1 MLRSIDEINDFGVYK
16 KIQKADGYDDFKIK
30 NIIYGW
36 NYSGKTTLSRIFSS
50 IEDKKIHPD
59 FSLAKFKISLD
70 DGSVLNQSELSTSN
84 VIIKVFNTDY
94 IAKNLR
100 WDDSDVE
107 PIIILGDNEIL
118 LEQKIKSNQD
128 KIDRVRELLA
138 IKERSNRNIEITLSS
153 LRSSNAR
160 NIKETLQI
168 VETFT
173 ATQAINI
180 YNELNEP
187 KGSYLLSE
195 EDFTKN
201 MKLSLTK
208 DSDKKQNIPA
218 VVYQSKFEERVEKLN
233 ELLKEKPEIS
243 QIMSW
248 LSENTEVSS
257 WVEKGLSLHSQ
268 ENECLFCSSQ
278 IPEGRIDSLK
288 AHYSKSLLDY
298 RSDLTRVSL
307 EFEKEIIS
315 DWGIQAGMFYEENV
329 SKVDGILSGINYE
342 IEEHNKFIKE
352 CIAHVDIKS
361 KNPYTDCKPLS
372 SSGYDKS
379 KLSQLISSLNEIIS
393 NHNYFN
399 TNFTASLIKA
409 KRSVRHHM
417 LVESFHSKDYISFLE
432 KIDVNNVTIERCT
445 NFINYLNSKNKKLEE
460 VISNGHK
467 GCSSLNNYISE
478 FLGHENLK
486 IKIIKT
492 KNINRFTIFR
502 MEQPA
507 KNLSDG
513 EKSAIAFSFYLT
525 KLKEEKDLS
534 SAIIY
539 IDDPIS
545 SLDSNHI
552 FQVNSL
558 IKNTFFIKH
567 PDQGWG
573 LTCKQLFISTHNYD
587 FFNLLKELPLDSRKS
602 SYYHVRR
609 MSNVESYFENLP
621 KSFSQYSSEYHYLF
635 SVIHNFHASDN
646 KSQLDSLL
654 SIPNAFRR
662 FLELY
667 TYSRIPSASRDSVD
681 QRADQLFGEQKSKRI
696 LKVLHYF
703 SHANNIERML
713 TNSNLICDIENAVD
727 DLMTEIKK
735 DSIHYDA
742 LVKAL

>member
-16 KIQKADGYDDFKIK
+16 KIQKADGYDDFKLK

-36 NYSGKTTLSRIFSS
+36 NYSGKTTLSRVFSS

-59 FSLAKFKISLD
+59 FSSANFKLSLD
-70 DGSVLNQSELSTSN
+70 DGSLLKHSELSTSN
-84 VIIKVFNTDY
+84 IIVKVFNTDY

-100 WDDSDVE
+100 WDDSSVE
-107 PIIILGDNEIL
+107 PIIILGDDEIA

-128 KIDRVRELLA
+128 KIDRTNELLA
-138 IKERSNRNIEITLSS
+138 IKERSNRNIETTLSS
-153 LRSSNAR
+153 LRASNAR

-180 YNELNEP
+180 YNDLTEP
-187 KGSYLLSE
+187 KDSYLLSDE
-195 EDFTKN
+195 SFRKN
-201 MKLSLTK
+201 MKLSLSK
-208 DSDKKQNIPA
+208 SSDKKQNISA
-218 VVYQSKFEERVEKLN
+218 LVYKSEFEERLENVN
-233 ELLKEKPEIS
+233 NLLKEKPEIS
-243 QIMSW
+243 QIINW

-268 ENECLFCSSQ
+268 GNECLFCTSQ
-278 IPEGRIDSLK
+278 IPDGRIDSLK
-288 AHYSKSLLDY
+288 AHYSRSLLDY
-298 RSDLTRVSL
+298 RSKISRASL
-307 EFEKEIIS
+307 ELEKEIINGW
-315 DWGIQAGMFYEENV
+315 DIQAGMFYEENF
-329 SKVDGILSGINYE
+329 SKVDEILKDIKNE
-342 IEEHNKFIKE
+342 VEEYNKFIRE
-352 CIAHVDIKS
+352 CIAHVDVKT
-361 KNPYTDCKPLS
+361 KNPYTDCMLLA
-372 SSGYDKS
+372 SGYDKS
-379 KLSQLISSLNEIIS
+379 KLNELISSLNEIIS
-393 NHNYFN
+393 SHNE
-399 TNFTASLIKA
+399 TNADFTESLTRA
-409 KRSVRHHM
+409 KKSVQHHM
-417 LVESFHSKDYISFLE
+417 LIESFHSKDYTSYLE
-432 KIDVNNVTIERCT
+432 KIEFNKTVIERGT
-445 NFINYLNSKNKKLEE
+445 RFIKKLRNKNKSLEE
-460 VISNGHK
+460 EISNGNK

-478 FLGHENLK
+478 FLGHDNLK
-486 IKIIKT
+486 IKIIKH
-492 KNINRFTIFR
+492 NGINRFNMLR
-502 MEQPA
+502 MDQPA
-507 KNLSDG
+507 NNLSDG

-525 KLKEEKDLS
+525 KIKEEIDLS
-534 SAIIY
+534 STIIY

-558 IKNTFFIKH
+558 IKNTFFVKH
-567 PDQGWG
+567 PEQGWG

-587 FFNLLKELPLDSRKS
+587 FFNLLKELPLDTKKS

-609 MSNVESYFENLP
+609 MSNIESCFENLP

-635 SVIHNFHASDN
+635 SVIHNFYTSNN

-727 DLMTEIKK
+727 DLMLEIKK

-742 LVKAL
+742 LIKAL

>member
-1 MLRSIDEINDFGVYK
+1 MLRSIDEINGFGVYK
-16 KIQKADGYDDFKIK
+16 KIKKSDGYDDFKLK

-36 NYSGKTTLSRIFSS
+36 NYSGKTTLSRVFSS

-59 FSLAKFKISLD
+59 FSNANFKLSLD
-70 DGSVLNQSELSTSN
+70 DGSLLKQSELSASN
-84 VIIKVFNTDY
+84 IIIKVFNTDY

-100 WDDSDVE
+100 WDDSNVE
-107 PIIILGDNEIL
+107 PIIILGDNEIA

-128 KIDRVRELLA
+128 KIDRTKELLA
-138 IKERSNRNIEITLSS
+138 IKERSNRDIETTLSS
-153 LRSSNAR
+153 LRASNAR

-173 ATQAINI
+173 ATQAINV
-180 YNELNEP
+180 YNNLTEP
-187 KGSYLLSE
+187 KDSYALSD
-195 EDFTKN
+195 EDFRKN
-201 MKLSLTK
+201 MKLSLSK
-208 DSDKKQNIPA
+208 SSDKKQNISA
-218 VVYQSKFEERVEKLN
+218 LSYQSEFEKRINDVNK
-233 ELLKEKPEIS
+233 LLKEKPEVS
-243 QIMSW
+243 QIINW

-268 ENECLFCSSQ
+268 ENECLFCTSK
-278 IPEGRIDSLK
+278 IPDGRIDSLK
-288 AHYSKSLLDY
+288 AHYSRSLLEY
-298 RSDLTRVSL
+298 RSKITHVSL
-307 EFEKEIIS
+307 ELEKEIIKNW
-315 DWGIQAGMFYEENV
+315 DVQAGMFYEEN
-329 SKVDGILSGINYE
+329 SFKVDGILKNIKNEVDEY
-342 IEEHNKFIKE
+342 NKFIKK
-352 CIAHVDIKS
+352 CIAHVDVKN
-361 KNPYTDCKPLS
+361 KNPYADCMLLSTD
-372 SSGYDKS
+372 YDNS
-379 KLSQLISSLNEIIS
+379 KLKELISELNEIIS
-393 NHNYFN
+393 IHNEKN
-399 TNFTASLIKA
+399 ADFTASLTRAKKA
-409 KRSVRHHM
+409 VKHHM
-417 LVESFHSKDYISFLE
+417 LIESFHSKDYTSYLKKNEFN
-432 KIDVNNVTIERCT
+432 KVVIERGAI
-445 NFINYLNSKNKKLEE
+445 FIQKLKKKNEILEEEISDGNKGCASLNS
-460 VISNGHK
+460 
-467 GCSSLNNYISE
+467 YISE
-478 FLGHENLK
+478 FLGHDNLK
-486 IKIIKT
+486 IKIIKQ
-492 KNINRFTIFR
+492 NGINRFNMLR
-502 MEQPA
+502 MDQPA

-525 KLKEEKDLS
+525 KIKEEIDLS
-534 SAIIY
+534 STIIY

-558 IKNTFFIKH
+558 IKNTFFVKH
-567 PDQGWG
+567 PDHGWG

-587 FFNLLKELPLDSRKS
+587 FFNLLKELPLDTKKS

-609 MSNVESYFENLP
+609 MSNIESCFENLP

-635 SVIHNFHASDN
+635 SVIHKFYTSSN
-646 KSQLDSLL
+646 KSQLDTLL

-727 DLMTEIKK
+727 DLMLEIKK

-742 LVKAL
+742 LIKAL